1 MLTTQP
7 LRAGK
12 SFSMV
17 RIYYVHWD
25 RVECLA
31 VVEVLRTAGHRVRH
45 QWRSETG
52 EGAKVWN
59 EVKRTPPDVLV
70 ICLDRLPTH
79 GRRVAAV
86 TREVRSLRDLP
97 LVFVGEDGPTLD
109 AARAEFPSA
118 CFTTAEKLVET
129 VERVGAS
136 S

>member
-1 MLTTQP
+1 
-7 LRAGK
+7 
-12 SFSMV
+12 MV

-25 RVECLA
+25 RIECLA
-31 VVEVLRTAGHRVRH
+31 DVQVLRDAGHRVRH

-70 ICLDRLPTH
+70 IRLDRLPSD

-86 TREVRSLRDLP
+86 TREVRSLRELP
-97 LVFVGEDGPTLD
+97 LVFVGGD
-109 AARAEFPSA
+109 AATLEATAAEFPA
-118 CFTTAEKLVET
+118 ARFTTRETLVET

>member
-1 MLTTQP
+1 
-7 LRAGK
+7 
-12 SFSMV
+12 MV

-31 VVEVLRTAGHRVRH
+31 DVQVLRDAGHRVRH

-70 ICLDRLPTH
+70 ISLDRLPAD
-79 GRRVAAV
+79 GRRIAAV

-97 LVFVGEDGPTLD
+97 LVFVGGDEATLET
-109 AARAEFPSA
+109 ARNEFPSA
-118 CFTTAEKLVET
+118 RFVTRETLVET